1 SSIVLLSHNP
11 LNFALAD
18 HIEGGCYPSLSNL
31 RRVSS
36 SAPRMKTRWWNSF
49 VISGG
54 DYTADTLLALCYIWF
69 LSGLVYAQ
77 TIPMPKNEQL
87 DRKQQKADLFTSTPT
102 QNNTPVD
109 RMYFDEVWKIRLHP
123 SVSVPVP
130 RAPFPTFGMLLP
142 LPKSWFC
149 TKHFFPVV
157 ADAMRVKIYGAT
169 NYIVES
175 AARRFEALVRSR
187 TGLSSYSVKWSHQQS
202 QLPELARLY
211 LSHSILADHFA
222 GTAGAD
228 PNLATTPTGSWPAKA
243 VELLWQRFAVYL
255 KPGQPNGLQTVS
267 ILVGSPGLS
276 WPSLEMDESYIL
288 TVTAQGI
295 LLYANE
301 TWGALHGLTS
311 LAQLLWK
318 VTNTSQVRYSIFSIA
333 FDLFSSHR
341 TGIGKYDF
349 NSARINSAC
358 F

>member
-1 SSIVLLSHNP
+1 
-11 LNFALAD
+11 
-18 HIEGGCYPSLSNL
+18 
-31 RRVSS
+31 
-36 SAPRMKTRWWNSF
+36 MK
-49 VISGG
+49 
-54 DYTADTLLALCYIWF
+54 
-69 LSGLVYAQ
+69 
-77 TIPMPKNEQL
+77 
-87 DRKQQKADLFTSTPT
+87 
-102 QNNTPVD
+102 NTPVD

-123 SVSVPVP
+123 SVSIPVP

-157 ADAMRVKIYGAT
+157 ADAMRVKIFGAT

-211 LSHSILADHFA
+211 LSHSIPADHFA

-243 VELLWQRFAVYL
+243 VELLWQRFAVYS

-267 ILVGSPGLS
+267 ILVRSPGLS

-318 VTNTSQVRYSIFSIA
+318 VTNTSQVYVNQTFIQDAPRFAHRGVMVDTSRHFISKSILLVNMETMAFHKMNVFHWHMVDDQSYPYQSLKFRNLSEKGAYHSKQTYSPQDIKEVVEFGRLRGIRVIPE
-333 FDLFSSHR
+333 FD
-341 TGIGKYDF
+341 IPGKFDYCIRF
-349 NSARINSAC
+349 K
-358 F
+358 